1 MAAEP
6 RGSDRLH
13 HRLLGADRLD
23 HRVRAEPVG
32 EVRDPRDAVVP
43 SLLDD
48 VGRAELEGE
57 LLPIRVAAHRDDPL
71 GAELP
76 GGKHPEQ
83 LARAVTN

>member
-48 VGRAELEGE
+48 VGRAELQGE
-57 LLPIRVAAHRDDPL
+57 LLPGQSRLIAMILSAPSCLAASTPSSSP
-71 GAELP
+71 AP
-76 GGKHPEQ
+76 
-83 LARAVTN
+83 